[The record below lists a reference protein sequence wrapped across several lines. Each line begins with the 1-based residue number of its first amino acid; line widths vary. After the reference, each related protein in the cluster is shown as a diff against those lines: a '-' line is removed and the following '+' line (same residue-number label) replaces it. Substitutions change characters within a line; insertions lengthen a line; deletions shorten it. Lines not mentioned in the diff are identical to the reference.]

1 MREQDQNADPAGG
14 ALDAGQGD
22 GNKLRT
28 SPASDETV
36 HAGVIEPIGGGRRIV
51 PL

>member
-14 ALDAGQGD
+14 ALDASQGD
-22 GNKLRT
+22 DNKRRP

-36 HAGVIEPIGGGRRIV
+36 RFGTNRSIAVAGRTA
-51 PL
+51 

>member
-14 ALDAGQGD
+14 ALDASQGD
-22 GNKLRT
+22 DNKRRP

-36 HAGVIEPIGGGRRIV
+36 RAGTVEPIGCGRRIA